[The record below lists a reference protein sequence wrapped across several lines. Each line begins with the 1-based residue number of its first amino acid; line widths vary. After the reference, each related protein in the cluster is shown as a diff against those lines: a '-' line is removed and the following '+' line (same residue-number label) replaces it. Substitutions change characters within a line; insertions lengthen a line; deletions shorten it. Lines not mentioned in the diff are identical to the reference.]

1 MRTIVDT
8 METAHGLPGRG
19 QFVCSCYALALL
31 WLGLVHP
38 LHAQPAAAAN
48 RVLQLDGTKSYLELP
63 PNTFDSLTE
72 ATVEGWVK
80 WEQLRRT
87 DRFFDFGDHDREM
100 YVRPDEQQLIFLIV
114 APDGTRH
121 RTAVA
126 GILRSNEWFHI
137 AAVSGP
143 GGATL
148 YFNGTLVGTNAWQG
162 SFAGLVGRKNY
173 LGKSNYSSTDPTTP
187 AQMDEV
193 RVWNHAR
200 TPEQIRDGM
209 FKPLTGKEPGL
220 VGYWNFD
227 DGTGKDRAPGHRDGK
242 LMGGA
247 KIIEAELPTPETIRR
262 VEAVMLAGRVTDRE
276 GRLLSGAA
284 VQVHQDGKS
293 VATVRTELS
302 GDYQLVFPANRRPYE
317 VRVVWSDLGAAR
329 TNVLFFERQTH
340 SWDFLLAETTLP
352 ASSSRAT
359 INRRPRRK
367 WSCCAARARRWR
379 QRP

>member
-1 MRTIVDT
+1 
-8 METAHGLPGRG
+8 
-19 QFVCSCYALALL
+19 
-31 WLGLVHP
+31 
-38 LHAQPAAAAN
+38 
-48 RVLQLDGTKSYLELP
+48 
-63 PNTFDSLTE
+63 
-72 ATVEGWVK
+72 
-80 WEQLRRT
+80 
-87 DRFFDFGDHDREM
+87 
-100 YVRPDEQQLIFLIV
+100 QLIFLIV

-293 VATVRTELS
+293 VVTVRTELS

-340 SWDFLLAETTLP
+340 SWDFVLAETTLSGQLYSRDNQPQAAAKVELLRGPGQTLAAATLTDADGNYHFRIP
-352 ASSSRAT
+352 APDAYRLRAQT
-359 INRRPRRK
+359 PVGPVLLNDGRAVEMAMGSQMTGMNFEVAVRSPKAPSVTPNRVLQLRETNAYVRLPSQVFSALEEATVEA
-367 WSCCAARARRWR
+367 WI
-379 QRP
+379 